1 MGHIGRAMIHSKNE
15 MDEVYMIEEN
25 GPNHVIAEY
34 NGKRYTAIFNIFN
47 GLYYVDDLYGRIEEA
62 DE

>member
-1 MGHIGRAMIHSKNE
+1 MGHKAPAMIHSKNE
-15 MDEVYMIEEN
+15 IDEVYIIEEN
-25 GPNHVIAEY
+25 GPNYVIAEY

-47 GLYYVDDLYGRIEEA
+47 GLYYVDDLYGKIEEA